1 MFNITLSDDENE
13 TEYDAIILTKF
24 DVFIVEV
31 KNFRGDLNIS
41 ERGIVTNSFNDKV
54 TYNLAEKC
62 LVRSILLRKHIKLLR
77 DLSIYSILLSVNDYY
92 VIND

>member
-1 MFNITLSDDENE
+1 MFNITLSDDEND

-54 TYNLAEKC
+54 TYNLAEKMSC
-62 LVRSILLRKHIKLLR
+62 KEYFIKKT
-77 DLSIYSILLSVNDYY
+77 Y
-92 VIND
+92 

>member
-54 TYNLAEKC
+54 TYNLAEKMSC
-62 LVRSILLRKHIKLLR
+62 KEYFIKKT
-77 DLSIYSILLSVNDYY
+77 Y
-92 VIND
+92 

>member
-1 MFNITLSDDENE
+1 MKVLFNITLSDDENE

-54 TYNLAEKC
+54 TYNLAEKMSC
-62 LVRSILLRKHIKLLR
+62 KEYFIKKT
-77 DLSIYSILLSVNDYY
+77 Y
-92 VIND
+92 

>member
-54 TYNLAEKC
+54 TYNLAEKMSC
-62 LVRSILLRKHIKLLR
+62 KEYFIKQT
-77 DLSIYSILLSVNDYY
+77 Y
-92 VIND
+92 